1 MCSEALRISC
11 GGSGKASRTEE
22 QAITHA
28 QQGFAV
34 SAVAALPILRA
45 SGYPGQRATEGVDKC
60 RRATIAAGTAFY
72 RKYTEQLLR
81 RYMRTSME
89 MGRSP
94 SVLGNLVFR
103 GKASYSGIRNFEDA
117 VIFVHDVESCL
128 KKLNGE
134 GRELVARIAL
144 QEYTQSEVA
153 DMQGASVRTVMRRYA
168 ETLDRLTVILLE
180 VKLLKVPRF

>member
-1 MCSEALRISC
+1 M
-11 GGSGKASRTEE
+11 
-22 QAITHA
+22 
-28 QQGFAV
+28 
-34 SAVAALPILRA
+34 SAVAAL
-45 SGYPGQRATEGVDKC
+45 
-60 RRATIAAGTAFY
+60 RRLHANGHEDRRHEDSQVERGRPTVAGGTAFY

-94 SVLGNLVFR
+94 SVLGNFVFR
-103 GKASYSGIRNFEDA
+103 GKATYTGIRNFEDA

-128 KKLNGE
+128 KKLDGG

-144 QEYTQSEVA
+144 QEYTQAEVA

-168 ETLDRLTVILLE
+168 DTLDRLTIILLE
-180 VKLLKVPRF
+180 VDLLKVPRY